1 MLLRS
6 NKTCPFMVKRLK
18 PSRTLEAGKD
28 LWFVHMNGSGHPV
41 TLPLPQLRLC
51 RTSKSPEHSS
61 EPPHE
66 CHRTQNSC
74 QGVPRT
80 HATANLHMTKER
92 FGANDCIPTS
102 PCQSEAGEW
111 RTDYMNP
118 KTKTP
123 QQPGLSGFFHTPI
136 F

>member
-1 MLLRS
+1 
-6 NKTCPFMVKRLK
+6 
-18 PSRTLEAGKD
+18 
-28 LWFVHMNGSGHPV
+28 MN
-41 TLPLPQLRLC
+41 
-51 RTSKSPEHSS
+51 
-61 EPPHE
+61 
-66 CHRTQNSC
+66 NF

-118 KTKTP
+118 KTKKTP
-123 QQPGLSGFFHTPI
+123 QNKHKNIQSPPVNPI
-136 F
+136 NNPSFY